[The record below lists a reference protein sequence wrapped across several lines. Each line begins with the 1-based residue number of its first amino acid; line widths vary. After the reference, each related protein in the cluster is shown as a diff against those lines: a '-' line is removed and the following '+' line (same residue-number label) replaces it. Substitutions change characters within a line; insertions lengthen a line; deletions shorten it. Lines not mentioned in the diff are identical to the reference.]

1 MSRKQT
7 TIATYFKSVELQN
20 VRCFGTKR
28 KLDLTDEEGRLKQ
41 WTLILG
47 DNGVGKTT
55 LLQSLVWS
63 RPVLIKKSE
72 SESESDEAVEQ
83 SPGPSDYYAALNKG
97 VLGAALEEED
107 NDTLESLLRIGAIP
121 EFLITAKVCQGANL
135 TFDSV
140 PNSKEICTEVTASF
154 TEKRLLSRVE
164 QKKIYISTELE
175 NEFWELFVV
184 AYGANRQMGFQ
195 NLTDIELEEPLIFRL
210 SKATELYD
218 VEERLTTLHHAA
230 SDKQLKRLK
239 RGTAKKDSESREERL
254 LRIFKRAL
262 AETLPDE
269 LKNIVKDEDDIVIE
283 APKFD
288 EGELKKSI
296 VKIRTFPSLVPFS
309 NLSLGYQT
317 TLAWVLDLAWRLFSR
332 YPKSRA
338 PLEEP
343 AVVLVDEID
352 LHLHPHWQLEIM
364 RKLACVFKRTQF
376 IATAHSPLMV
386 QSMPNANFAIVQKD
400 ENEVFIV
407 NEPERVKGWRVD
419 QILNSEYFG
428 VANAW
433 DPETEKLFDERNEL
447 IRKAKPTTKQKARLK
462 ELEKQIAALPTGTNS
477 EDRKAMELIRK
488 AAQLLEKES

>member
-1 MSRKQT
+1 
-7 TIATYFKSVELQN
+7 
-20 VRCFGTKR
+20 
-28 KLDLTDEEGRLKQ
+28 
-41 WTLILG
+41 
-47 DNGVGKTT
+47 
-55 LLQSLVWS
+55 
-63 RPVLIKKSE
+63 
-72 SESESDEAVEQ
+72 
-83 SPGPSDYYAALNKG
+83 
-97 VLGAALEEED
+97 
-107 NDTLESLLRIGAIP
+107 
-121 EFLITAKVCQGANL
+121 
-135 TFDSV
+135 
-140 PNSKEICTEVTASF
+140 
-154 TEKRLLSRVE
+154 
-164 QKKIYISTELE
+164 
-175 NEFWELFVV
+175 
-184 AYGANRQMGFQ
+184 
-195 NLTDIELEEPLIFRL
+195 
-210 SKATELYD
+210 
-218 VEERLTTLHHAA
+218 LTTLHHAA

-269 LKNIVKDEDDIVIE
+269 LKNIVKNEDDIVID

-296 VKIRTFPSLVPFS
+296 VSIRTFPGLVPFS

-317 TLAWVLDLAWRLFSR
+317 TMAWVLDLAWRLFSR

-364 RKLACVFKRTQF
+364 RKLASVFKRTQF

-428 VANAW
+428 VTNAW

-447 IRKAKPTTKQKARLK
+447 MSKARPTAKQKARLK
-462 ELEKQIAALPTGTNS
+462 ELEKKIAALPTATNS

-488 AAQLLEKES
+488 AAQLLEQEN